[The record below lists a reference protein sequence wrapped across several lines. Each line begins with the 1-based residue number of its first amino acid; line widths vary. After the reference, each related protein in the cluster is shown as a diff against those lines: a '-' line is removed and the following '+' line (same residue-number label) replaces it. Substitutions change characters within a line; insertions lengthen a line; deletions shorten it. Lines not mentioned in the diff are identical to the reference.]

1 MQDLDEED
9 EDYFAMMA
17 SLERRQATHPRALAL
32 ASVGRASRR
41 VLTTEA
47 RGADGG
53 RGSDEHAWRP
63 PSQAA
68 GGDNQRMVFLNAQ
81 DDLEFQEELKHFA
94 GNKAALSWWDV
105 VSPLGGTGATAALVF
120 VLGVSGVKAIA
131 EDVKRHSEDRKIN
144 TAVTHVLNPDGNL
157 SDVRWEDVKVG
168 DIVKVED
175 NELIPADLLCLNV
188 ALPDGVC
195 FIKTTNLDG
204 ESNLKIRRPVQMST
218 GQASDT
224 ASLLRIKGV
233 LECQKP
239 NADLHSFRGCFSYS
253 PEDDPTS
260 SNSFPV
266 TMNEVLLRGCM
277 LKNSGSVYGMVIY
290 TGDETRIQQNAAKIP
305 FKVGAYDTFM
315 NLQIAILMVVQAAL
329 CVFGAA
335 MATTWRDNDG
345 VQRYYIGAD
354 QDIQGNYEN
363 SVVFGIVSLLT
374 YWIILSYMVP
384 ISLFVTME
392 IVKFWQGF
400 MFINMDPY
408 MVDPET
414 TEGARC
420 RNSNLMEDL
429 GKIEYVFS
437 DKTGTLTTNEMR
449 LRSIAVKTH
458 IYGKPTFKLEEHLS
472 EPWEKCM
479 ELFDKDMLAPVRW
492 LQRQQM
498 YVELVKKGGS
508 SHHVLKT
515 SGSRD
520 SINSL
525 SNSLANSTENNT
537 QQSWLKDAQ
546 DAANA
551 NQVQAAIHR
560 LEAEILHASEDGIRG
575 LQLVDFWLNIC
586 VCHSLLVEKG
596 PDGEVIY
603 QGPSPDEVALVEAAR
618 QLGFVFKHR
627 DVHSV
632 YLDFQGVPLQFDLL
646 NVIEFSSE
654 RKRMSVV
661 ARCPDGTIRLFCKGA
676 DATILERLSM
686 GQEAE
691 YMQATQRHLR
701 MFAQQGLRT
710 LCLGT
715 RVIPMGVYREWDIR
729 FQAASSLMDGREEQ
743 MALLQDEVET
753 ELELVGVTAIE
764 DKLQEGVPEAIATL
778 LDGGIKVWMITGDK
792 QETAINIATSC
803 KLLKSPDDALVCNS
817 DSYLACRGRLNELLL
832 KVNPRHAV
840 SHTTSGKDLRSTS
853 RTLSRAISGGEKA
866 AIKRTPSRPPPGAK
880 THELVVDGHT
890 LSHILGTNLE
900 PLLAELGTYC
910 RSVVVCRASPS
921 QKACIV
927 RLMKDHE
934 MKLAV
939 GNAKGVVAW
948 KRRFEKQV
956 SAKML
961 SIGDGANDVGMIQAA
976 HIGCG
981 ISGREGRAAVMA
993 ADYSFGQFSFL
1004 SRLLLVHGHWS
1015 YIRNEQV
1022 LFYAFYKNFVYVL
1035 GNFYYSFFTAFSA
1048 QPLYHAAMIATYNLL
1063 WTTLPTLVYA
1073 VTEQDVSA
1081 TTLEEYPELYATT
1094 ARMRRADT
1102 FRKFGYWT
1110 ASGVWHS
1117 LVVFWVPLAALLG
1130 AHSFNGHIGGL
1141 YSFGA
1146 AVFTCCIITVN
1157 YKIALIT
1164 HFWTW
1169 IMHVCTWAISIG
1181 LWFVFFALAGEVYH
1195 LIPALGLF
1203 PDLLGVYRFL
1213 YTSAAFW
1220 LGVVVL
1226 APVVAILP
1234 DFLYRA
1240 AMLAFRPT
1248 EINIFQELE
1257 SQAGKQTALQRAAA
1271 APDKDVESG
1280 PAAPVTVKTLLARQ
1294 HFARTMSAARPPSV
1308 ALASILPGTPEDGG
1322 TASPRRA
1329 HRLTRSES
1337 LPPVGKFLSAD
1348 ITSSSSRPG
1357 SACVAQQGQG
1367 VGESH
1372 LSAPDDVEHTPVQ
1385 QYKVHPADAEP
1396 AEEA

>member
-1 MQDLDEED
+1 VGGREIFGRKGGGWFSARLNKGSAPEESGDMQDLDEED

-94 GNKAALSWWDV
+94 GNKVKTAKYNPVTFVPLFLFEMFSRAAYFYFLCQAALSWWDV

-961 SIGDGANDVGMIQAA
+961 SIGDGANDVAMIQAA
-976 HIGCG
+976 DVGVG
-981 ISGREGRAAVMA
+981 IMGKEGRQAVNNSDFA
-993 ADYSFGQFSFL
+993 FSQFRFL
-1004 SRLLLVHGHWS
+1004 VRLLLVHGQLS
-1015 YIRNEQV
+1015 DYRLSNLIV
-1022 LFYAFYKNFVYVL
+1022 YSFYKNMCFATVLFSFQFFCGFSGQTLVDDISAAAFNVLFTSLPIMVFSVLDRQVGDISYMAYPETYNKQSFLGTLSFWRRGILHGVLDGALTFAIPYLAINPTDAASVAGLYCLGKTCFLAMLGTVTLEIMMINKYWTWPMAIIVAASYLLAYAFVL
-1035 GNFYYSFFTAFSA
+1035 GYPMVMEFMQWPDPAQMGVATAIMSRPSLYLTVLAVNFSTLGFRLFVLWYKA
-1048 QPLYHAAMIATYNLL
+1048 LL
-1063 WTTLPTLVYA
+1063 SPS
-1073 VTEQDVSA
+1073 D
-1081 TTLEEYPELYATT
+1081 
-1094 ARMRRADT
+1094 MDI
-1102 FRKFGYWT
+1102 
-1110 ASGVWHS
+1110 
-1117 LVVFWVPLAALLG
+1117 LAAREKLAKPWAEVGWQTRSRMAGLG
-1130 AHSFNGHIGGL
+1130 IFFEDSAGQGG
-1141 YSFGA
+1141 
-1146 AVFTCCIITVN
+1146 
-1157 YKIALIT
+1157 
-1164 HFWTW
+1164 
-1169 IMHVCTWAISIG
+1169 
-1181 LWFVFFALAGEVYH
+1181 GE
-1195 LIPALGLF
+1195 
-1203 PDLLGVYRFL
+1203 
-1213 YTSAAFW
+1213 
-1220 LGVVVL
+1220 
-1226 APVVAILP
+1226 
-1234 DFLYRA
+1234 RA
-1240 AMLAFRPT
+1240 AG
-1248 EINIFQELE
+1248 
-1257 SQAGKQTALQRAAA
+1257 SSGAA
-1271 APDKDVESG
+1271 APATREGFV
-1280 PAAPVTVKTLLARQ
+1280 
-1294 HFARTMSAARPPSV
+1294 PPKPSRF
-1308 ALASILPGTPEDGG
+1308 LETEAS
-1322 TASPRRA
+1322 ASPA
-1329 HRLTRSES
+1329 
-1337 LPPVGKFLSAD
+1337 
-1348 ITSSSSRPG
+1348 
-1357 SACVAQQGQG
+1357 
-1367 VGESH
+1367 
-1372 LSAPDDVEHTPVQ
+1372 
-1385 QYKVHPADAEP
+1385 
-1396 AEEA
+1396 